1 MHAMSHL
8 VKAIEIVGSATLLAS
23 AIGVRQSAISNWRA
37 RGTVIDPFYCVAIE
51 RATNGAVTRQDLRPD
66 DWREIWPELA
76 NTLAAVA
83 PAAINNEVSNG

>member
-1 MHAMSHL
+1 MSHL

-37 RGTVIDPFYCVAIE
+37 RGTVIDPLYCVAIE

-66 DWREIWPELA
+66 DWREIWPELVESPA
-76 NTLAAVA
+76 SAAGT
-83 PAAINNEVSNG
+83 AIKSEVTYG

>member
-1 MHAMSHL
+1 MSHL

-66 DWREIWPELA
+66 DWPEIWPDLA
-76 NTLAAVA
+76 DFPASAAPVA
-83 PAAINNEVSNG
+83 IKSGVSDA